1 MKTPEEHTTMNEA
14 GWPQGARATLPKVT
28 PDVAGAAAPRPETL
42 RYSYTDTRVLTDI
55 SARLLRMGHVVKADG
70 SALAE
75 TFRMLRGQVLP
86 RMQADGHHLIAVS
99 SPRALQGKT
108 LTALNLALTMAADL
122 DTSVLLLDGD
132 LSGEGLQKLLGLGGQ
147 PGLIEHLLH
156 GTRLPDLLVNPGI
169 DRFLL
174 LPAGAERVANSSELL
189 AAKALQRLVQ
199 EMKQRYPDRII
210 VVDLPPLLD
219 TADALAFLPWADTT
233 LFVAEA
239 QSSRIRDLET
249 AAELLA
255 PFNLIG
261 TVLSPAPPDE
271 PRSRQ
276 RWWRRAGN

>member
-1 MKTPEEHTTMNEA
+1 
-14 GWPQGARATLPKVT
+14 
-28 PDVAGAAAPRPETL
+28 
-42 RYSYTDTRVLTDI
+42 
-55 SARLLRMGHVVKADG
+55 
-70 SALAE
+70 
-75 TFRMLRGQVLP
+75 MLRGQILP
-86 RMQADGHHLIAVS
+86 RMQADGHHLLAVS

-108 LTALNLALTMAADL
+108 LTALNLALSMAADL

-132 LSGEGLQKLLGLGGQ
+132 LSGQGLQKLLGLGGQ
-147 PGLIEHLLH
+147 PGLIEYLLR
-156 GTRLPDLLVNPGI
+156 GTRLPDLLINPGI

-174 LPAGAERVANSSELL
+174 LPAGAERVDNSSELL

-239 QSSRIRDLET
+239 QSSRIRDLES
-249 AAELLA
+249 AAELLS

-261 TVLSPAPPDE
+261 TVLSPAPLDAPHT
-271 PRSRQ
+271 RK
-276 RWWRRAGN
+276 RWWRRAR

>member
-1 MKTPEEHTTMNEA
+1 MNEPA
-14 GWPQGARATLPKVT
+14 LPPVPRAAPAR
-28 PDVAGAAAPRPETL
+28 PDVL
-42 RYSYTDTRVLTDI
+42 RYSYTDTRVLPDLG
-55 SARLLRMGHVVKADG
+55 ARLHRLSGVVRPDG

-86 RMQADGHHLIAVS
+86 RMQADGHHLIAVT
-99 SPRALQGKT
+99 SPRALQSKT

-122 DTSVLLLDGD
+122 DTSVLLLDAD
-132 LSGEGLQKLLGLGGQ
+132 LSGQGLQKLLGLGGQ
-147 PGLIEHLLH
+147 PGLIEHLLR
-156 GTRLPDLLVNPGI
+156 GTRLPDLLINPGI

-174 LPAGAERVANSSELL
+174 LPAGVEHVDNSSELL
-189 AAKALQRLVQ
+189 AAKSLQRLVQ

-239 QSSRIRDLET
+239 RHSRIGDLEA

-261 TVLSPAPPDE
+261 TVLGPAPLDLPKAG
-271 PRSRQ
+271 Q
-276 RWWRRAGN
+276 TGWRRRAP

>member
-1 MKTPEEHTTMNEA
+1 MNEPA
-14 GWPQGARATLPKVT
+14 LPHMPHAPRVKVAKAS
-28 PDVAGAAAPRPETL
+28 PDTTGTAAPRPDAL
-42 RYSYTDTRVLTDI
+42 RYSYTDTRVLADVR
-55 SARLLRMGHVVKADG
+55 ARLLRMGSVVKPDG

-75 TFRMLRGQVLP
+75 TFRMLRGQILP

-99 SPRALQGKT
+99 SPRAMQSKS

-122 DTSVLLLDGD
+122 DTSVLLLDAD
-132 LSGEGLQKLLGLGGQ
+132 LSGRGLQQLLGLGGQ

-156 GTRLPDLLVNPGI
+156 GARLPGLLINPGI
-169 DRFLL
+169 DRFLV
-174 LPAGAERVANSSELL
+174 LPAGAEPVGNSSELL

-199 EMKQRYPDRII
+199 EMKQRYPDRVI

-239 QSSRIRDLET
+239 QHSRIRDLEA

-261 TVLSPAPPDE
+261 TVLSPAPLDP
-271 PRSRQ
+271 PTARKG
-276 RWWRRAGN
+276 WWRRANP